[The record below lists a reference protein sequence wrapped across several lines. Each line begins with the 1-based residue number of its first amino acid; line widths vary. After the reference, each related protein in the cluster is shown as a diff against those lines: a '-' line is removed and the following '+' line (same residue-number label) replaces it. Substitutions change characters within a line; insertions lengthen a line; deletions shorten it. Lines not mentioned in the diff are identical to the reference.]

1 LIRGLYTAGSGM
13 MSEMAR
19 VDIISNNVANV
30 STTGFKKDRAVFRAF
45 PEMGIHR
52 FDDVKSN
59 SPNTTFHMK
68 PYIGLLG
75 TGAAV
80 DEATSDFSQ
89 GIIKNTSNPLDFAVS
104 GEGFFAVLTPQGMR
118 LTRNGSFHLNPQ
130 GYLTTDEGYYVM
142 GENGTISLPSES
154 KIEVNRRGDIFI
166 DGLNVD
172 RLLVVSSQNILKEGD
187 SLLSFSGEPGEAGG
201 EVVQGAL
208 ESSNVNPVR
217 EMVDLIGAFRA
228 YEASQRV
235 IKAHDDTLDRAVNEI
250 ARI

>member
-1 LIRGLYTAGSGM
+1 M

-30 STTGFKKDRAVFRAF
+30 STTGFKKDVAVFRAF

-52 FDDVKSN
+52 FDDVRAD

-75 TGAAV
+75 TGAAI
-80 DEATSDFSQ
+80 DEVTSDFSQ
-89 GIIKNTSNPLDFAVS
+89 GMIKNTSNPLDFAVR
-104 GEGFFAVLTPQGMR
+104 GEGFFTVLTPQGMR
-118 LTRNGSFHLNPQ
+118 LTRSGSFHINSQ

-142 GENGTISLPSES
+142 GQNGTISLPSGS
-154 KIEVNRRGDIFI
+154 KIEVNLQGEIFV
-166 DGLNVD
+166 DGVNVD
-172 RLLVVSSQNILKEGD
+172 RFLVVSSRNIIKEGD

-228 YEASQRV
+228 YEASQHV